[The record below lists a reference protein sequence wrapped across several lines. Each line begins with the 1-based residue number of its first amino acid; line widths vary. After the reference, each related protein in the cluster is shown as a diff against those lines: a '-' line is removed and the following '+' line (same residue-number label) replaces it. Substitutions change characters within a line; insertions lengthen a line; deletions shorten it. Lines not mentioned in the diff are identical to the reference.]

1 MGDRTG
7 IGWTEA
13 TWNPVTGCTEVSA
26 GCDRCYAKSLAERF
40 RGVAGHYFTDG
51 FDVVLRPDKLDQ
63 PTRWT
68 KPRMIFVNSMSDL
81 FHDDVEDDFIARA
94 WAVMATSA
102 VHTFQVLTKRHAR
115 MRSLLS
121 SDHFRA
127 AVNAHRATYAAA
139 PPSRAMFGPEVWP
152 LPNVWVGVSVENQQ
166 WADAR
171 IPYLLRTPA
180 AVRFLSCEPL
190 LGKVDLLAGQGR
202 DGHLTGAGVS
212 PGAGIG
218 WVIAGGESGP
228 GARLMDPAWARL
240 LRDQCAS
247 AGVPFFFK
255 QAGTSLASRW
265 GLPGKGEDPTGW
277 PEHFPQESPAPTGA
291 AAGVASSPSSTA
303 TTLEEN

>member
-51 FDVVLRPDKLDQ
+51 FDVVLRPSKLDQ

-102 VHTFQVLTKRHAR
+102 VHTFQILTKRHAR

-121 SDHFRA
+121 SEAFRA
-127 AVNAHRATYAAA
+127 AVIKHRAGYAETA
-139 PPSRAMFGPEVWP
+139 PARPMFGPDAWP
-152 LPNVWVGVSVENQQ
+152 LPNVWIGVSVENQR
-166 WADAR
+166 WADIR
-171 IPYLLRTPA
+171 IPHLLRTPA
-180 AVRFLSCEPL
+180 ALRFLSCEPL
-190 LGKVDLLAGQGR
+190 LGRVDLQGGLDWHLAG
-202 DGHLTGAGVS
+202 TGAD
-212 PGAGIG
+212 GASGIG

-228 GARLMDPAWARL
+228 GARLMDPGWARL
-240 LRDQCAS
+240 LRDQCAV
-247 AGVPFFFK
+247 ADVPFFFK
-255 QAGTSLASRW
+255 QAGSRLASRW
-265 GLPGKGEDPTGW
+265 GVPGKGEDPECW
-277 PEHFPQESPAPTGA
+277 PEHFPQEHPVRPDVA
-291 AAGVASSPSSTA
+291 AASRAHLPEAKALSRR
-303 TTLEEN
+303 N